1 MINPA
6 TCLSG
11 ALLCLVA
18 LLSFAAPADAQDELG
33 AEALFNR
40 GLAEMEAGRYEAACP
55 DIGESQRLDPRPG
68 TLFTLATCEA
78 RWGRVATAFARFG
91 EYLALYETMPPEQQE
106 RQATRATLARKQR
119 EKLGPE
125 LPMLTLS
132 LPPGTPSRTVIAR
145 DGAPIPRAA
154 LGRAIPVDPGEH
166 VLTTQLPG
174 GEVWRRSITVARGE
188 KKEVT
193 LHVKQA
199 GYSDGGLDTA
209 PRARAAASEQ
219 AAPSPPAPG
228 PSKRRVA
235 AYVTGGVGLAGLA
248 VGAVL
253 GGLTLAQKGTV
264 EGNCAPAVGSTVACN
279 DAGFDAAQKANRFG
293 LGSTVA
299 FGVGGA
305 AVVTAALLFFTE
317 PRPSKVSAGARG
329 RGLSARVLAAG
340 PEGAALGVQGT
351 W

>member
-1 MINPA
+1 MIHRPA
-6 TCLSG
+6 RLSV
-11 ALLCLVA
+11 ALLGLVA
-18 LLSFAAPADAQDELG
+18 LLCFAAPAAAEDTQD
-33 AEALFNR
+33 AEALFNF
-40 GLAEMEAGRYEAACP
+40 GLAEMEAGRYESGCP
-55 DIGESQRLDPRPG
+55 ALAESHRLEPRPG
-68 TLFTLATCEA
+68 VLFTLATCEA
-78 RWGRVATAFARFG
+78 RRGRVATAFARFG
-91 EYLALYETMPPEQQE
+91 AYLALYETLPPEQQE
-106 RQATRATLARKQR
+106 RQGTRVTLARKQR
-119 EKLGPE
+119 EKLGSE
-125 LPMLTLS
+125 LPLLTLS
-132 LPPGTPSRTVIAR
+132 LPPSTPSRTVVAL
-145 DGAPIPRAA
+145 DGAVVARAA
-154 LGRAIPVDPGEH
+154 LGRALPVDPGEH
-166 VLTTQLPG
+166 QLTTQLPG
-174 GEVWRRSITVARGE
+174 GEIWRRSITVARGE

-199 GYSDGGLDTA
+199 GYAHEAQSAPADT
-209 PRARAAASEQ
+209 
-219 AAPSPPAPG
+219 PPAPPAG

-264 EGNCAPAVGSTVACN
+264 EGNCTPAGSVERCN

-305 AVVTAALLFFTE
+305 AAVTAALLFFTE
-317 PRPSKVSAGARG
+317 PRPPKVSAGAPC

-340 PEGAALGVQGT
+340 PEGAALGVQGR